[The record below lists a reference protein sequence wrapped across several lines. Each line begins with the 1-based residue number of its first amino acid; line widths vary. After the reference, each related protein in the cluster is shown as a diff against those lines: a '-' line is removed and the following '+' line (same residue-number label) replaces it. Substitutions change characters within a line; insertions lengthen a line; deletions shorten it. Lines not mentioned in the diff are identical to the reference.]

1 MEAARLRASLAEVF
15 LQIQLRRRNEKVFPM
30 VFLSAARRLRVV

>member
-1 MEAARLRASLAEVF
+1 MCF
-15 LQIQLRRRNEKVFPM
+15 LQIQFRRQNEKVFPM